1 MKISKIAALCIFFS
15 WMNITFAQ
23 QKIIFDTDMGSDCDD
38 AGALAVLH
46 KLADKEEIEILGVIF
61 SSNANPYGIG
71 VCAAINQYYGRPD
84 IPLGQYQG
92 IALIGDPNDSYS
104 RYIALAQ
111 TQYGH
116 QISDKASR
124 LVSTYK
130 KILEVEPDGSVT
142 IITVGHPVGLFYL
155 MNDSEGKIL
164 VEKKVKKW
172 IAMTHTDTTPQNDWN
187 FGKNGTAPYIAGL
200 LKIWPTEIY
209 FSGAGKDIITGNVKL
224 PKTSSSNPVKK
235 AYELWGNNALKN
247 GRSSWDQIAVLF
259 AARPQYFNVH
269 PGKLIQ
275 NNSLETYWKPAS
287 DKASNSYSHFK
298 VIPSIINEDME
309 AVIEELMSEK
319 PLISINQK

>member
-1 MKISKIAALCIFFS
+1 MKIFNITALCILFS
-15 WMNITFAQ
+15 WINITFAQ

-46 KLADKEEIEILGVIF
+46 KLADKKEVEILGVIF

-92 IALIGDPNDSYS
+92 IAVIGDPNDSYS
-104 RYIALAQ
+104 HSIALAQ

-116 QISDKASR
+116 QISNKASE
-124 LVSTYK
+124 LISTYK
-130 KILEVEPDGSVT
+130 KILKAESDRSVT
-142 IITVGHPVGLFYL
+142 ILTIGHPVGLFYL
-155 MNDSEGKIL
+155 MNDPEGGVL
-164 VEKKVKKW
+164 VKEKVKNW
-172 IAMTHTDTTPQNDWN
+172 IAMTHTDTIPQSDWN
-187 FGKNGTAPYIAGL
+187 FGKNGTAPYIPGL

-209 FSGAGKDIITGNVKL
+209 FSGTGKNIITGNVKL
-224 PKTSSSNPVKK
+224 PKTSSPNPVKK

-259 AARPQYFNVH
+259 AARPQYFNIH
-269 PGKLIQ
+269 EGKLIQ
-275 NNSLETYWKPAS
+275 NDYLETYWRPLA
-287 DKASNSYSHFK
+287 DKRDGIHSHFK
-298 VIPSIINEDME
+298 VVPSISNEDME

-319 PLISINQK
+319 PLN